1 MSTSLLYH
9 AFGLRGYLYQRA
21 RYVGGAT
28 EFVVRQPSE
37 RLRCSACGSR
47 KVIRR
52 GQRERRF
59 RGLPIGS
66 RRVWIVLPVP
76 RLECK
81 ACGAV
86 RQAEVPFAEG
96 QHGYTKRFARL
107 VVELAQSMTM
117 ADVAK
122 HLDVSWNLVKEI
134 VKAALKRRF
143 RKPNLKD
150 LRLLAIDE
158 ISIGRGHRYLTV
170 VLDLESGAVVFI
182 GEGKSAE
189 TLDPF
194 WKQLKRARAKIEAVA
209 IDMAQA
215 YILAVRAHLPEA
227 TLVFDHFHVVK
238 LMNDKLA
245 DLRRELQRD
254 AEHVHKDVL
263 KGTRWL
269 LLKDPKKLDEE
280 RNEAARLKA
289 ALDLNAPL
297 AAAYY
302 LKEDLRQ
309 LWGQTT
315 KEVASRFLDGWI
327 ERALATGIRQ
337 LKQMA
342 RTLSRHREGILAYYD
357 VPISTGPLEGMNT
370 KIGTLQRRSYGFRDQ
385 EFFHL
390 RIFTL
395 HLTRYEL
402 VG

>member
-9 AFGLRGYLYQRA
+9 AFGLRGYVYQRA

-28 EFVVRQPSE
+28 EFVVKQPSE
-37 RLRCSACGSR
+37 GLRCSACKSR

-66 RRVWIVLPVP
+66 RPVWIVLPVP

-81 ACGAV
+81 ACGLV

-117 ADVAK
+117 VDVAK

-134 VKAALKRRF
+134 VKAALKQRF
-143 RKPNLKD
+143 RKPDLKG

-158 ISIGRGHRYLTV
+158 IAIGGGHRYLTV
-170 VLDLESGAVVFI
+170 VLDLESGAVVFL
-182 GEGKSAE
+182 GEGRSAE
-189 TLDPF
+189 ALEPF
-194 WKQLKRARAKIEAVA
+194 WKRLKRARAQIEAVA
-209 IDMAQA
+209 IDMSQA
-215 YILAVRAHLPEA
+215 YISAVRAHLPRA

-245 DLRRELQRD
+245 DLRRELQREAD
-254 AEHVHKDVL
+254 EARKDVL

-269 LLKDPKKLDEE
+269 LLKDPGKLDEK
-280 RNEAARLKA
+280 RDEAARLKA

-309 LWGQTT
+309 LWSQAS
-315 KEVASRFLDGWI
+315 KAVANGFLDGWI

-337 LKQMA
+337 FKQMA
-342 RTLSRHREGILAYYD
+342 KTLSLHREGILAYYD
-357 VPISTGPLEGMNT
+357 VPISTGPLEGTNT
-370 KIGTLQRRSYGFRDQ
+370 KIGTLQRRSYGFRDK

-395 HLTRYEL
+395 HLSRYEL